1 MGKPV
6 ITTLGNRSYAVKLD
20 TLSQYDYFN
29 LPFGRQ
35 IDDLRK
41 IGEFKATAKTTHVG
55 AKHSKST
62 LAAVKKWVRERKPT
76 QFYASWPADS
86 KLYRDDSVQIWFIAP
101 DLPTV
106 DELGHH

>member
-1 MGKPV
+1 MGKAV

-20 TLSQYDYFN
+20 TLSRNDYFTQV
-29 LPFGRQ
+29 FGRQ
-35 IDDLRK
+35 IDDLKK

-55 AKHSKST
+55 AKGKAT
-62 LAAVKKWVRERKPT
+62 LAAVKKWIKFRQPT
-76 QFYASWPADS
+76 QFYASWGADS
-86 KLYRDDSVQIWFIAP
+86 PNWKDDCVQIWFIAP